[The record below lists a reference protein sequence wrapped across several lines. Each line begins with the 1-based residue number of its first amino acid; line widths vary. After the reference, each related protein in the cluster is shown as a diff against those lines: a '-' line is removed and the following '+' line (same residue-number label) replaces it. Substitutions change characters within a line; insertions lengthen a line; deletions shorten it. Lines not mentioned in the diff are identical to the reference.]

1 MHTELIILLFF
12 VFMFL
17 GIPIVVSL
25 GTTSIIYL
33 IVIQISPIVVFQQM
47 LNSMDKFTLLAIP
60 FFIMAG
66 GIMQEGG
73 ISKRL
78 VIFAKKLMGPLPG
91 GLALVVILSSMMFAS
106 MTGAGAATCAAIGSI
121 MLPEMKKDGYDENFS
136 AALQS
141 AAGIFGPIIPPSI
154 LMVIYAIATD
164 TSVGDMLLA
173 GILPGLV
180 LGGIM
185 LIITFRICLKKGYKG
200 EGHFSLRELGKSFI
214 DAFWALL
221 TPVIILGGI
230 YTGFFTPTETAAV
243 ATLYSIII
251 GMFVYKSL
259 TFSKMISILF
269 QSMKLAAGILLI
281 VAVTQA
287 FGWILTR
294 EQIPQIVATFF
305 GGISQNPIVFMFLA
319 SFMLLIAGM
328 FIDAV
333 PACSIFAPIITPA
346 AIILGI
352 NPIHF
357 GVVMV
362 VSLCIGLITPPVG
375 MNLFVVS
382 SISGRPVHKITKD
395 LGPFLIAAFVGII
408 FTILI
413 PQLSTFLPNLINAK

>member
-1 MHTELIILLFF
+1 MQAEVIIFLFF

-17 GIPIVVSL
+17 GIPVVVSL
-25 GTTSIIYL
+25 GVTSVIYL
-33 IVIQISPIVVFQQM
+33 LTIGISPIVVVQQM

-73 ISKRL
+73 ISKRI
-78 VIFAKKLMGPLPG
+78 VMFSKKLMGPLPG
-91 GLALVVILSSMMFAS
+91 GLALVVVGASMMFAS

-141 AAGIFGPIIPPSI
+141 SAGIFGPIIPPSI

-173 GILPGLV
+173 GVIPGIV
-180 LGGIM
+180 LGLIM
-185 LIITFRICLKKGYKG
+185 MVITFRICVKRGYKG
-200 EGHFSLRELGKSFI
+200 EGHFSFKELVKSFI

-221 TPVIILGGI
+221 TPIIILGGI

-243 ATLYSIII
+243 ATLYSILV
-251 GMFVYKSL
+251 GMFIYKSL
-259 TFSKMISILF
+259 TFKKTLSILYG
-269 QSMKLAAGILLI
+269 SMKLAAGILLI

-294 EQIPQIVATFF
+294 EQIPQLVAAFF
-305 GGISQNPIVFMFLA
+305 SGVSQNPIVFLFLVF
-319 SFMLLIAGM
+319 FMLLITGM

-346 AIILGI
+346 AIMLGI
-352 NPIHF
+352 DTVHF
-357 GVVMV
+357 GIVMV

-382 SISGRPVHKITKD
+382 SISNIPVHKITRD
-395 LGPFLIAAFVGII
+395 LGPFLIASFIGIVVI
-408 FTILI
+408 ILF
-413 PQLSTFLPNLINAK
+413 PQLSTFLPRLINA

>member
-1 MHTELIILLFF
+1 MQTEVIIFLFF

-17 GIPIVVSL
+17 GIPVVVSL
-25 GTTSIIYL
+25 GVTSVIYL
-33 IVIQISPIVVFQQM
+33 IAIGISPIVVVQQM

-66 GIMQEGG
+66 GVMQEGG
-73 ISKRL
+73 ISKRI
-78 VIFAKKLMGPLPG
+78 VMFSKKLMGPLPG
-91 GLALVVILSSMMFAS
+91 GLALVVVIASMMFAS

-136 AALQS
+136 AALQAS
-141 AAGIFGPIIPPSI
+141 AGIFGPIIPPSI

-173 GILPGLV
+173 GVIPGIV
-180 LGGIM
+180 LGIIM
-185 LIITFRICLKKGYKG
+185 MIITFRICVKRGYKG
-200 EGHFSLRELGKSFI
+200 EGHFSLKELGKSFV

-259 TFSKMISILF
+259 TFKKTLSILYGA
-269 QSMKLAAGILLI
+269 MKLAAGILLI

-294 EQIPQIVATFF
+294 EQIPQLVAAFF
-305 GGISQNPIVFMFLA
+305 GGISQNPTVFLFLVF
-319 SFMLLIAGM
+319 FMLLIAGM

-346 AIILGI
+346 AVLLGI
-352 NPIHF
+352 DTVHF
-357 GVVMV
+357 GIVMV

-382 SISGRPVHKITKD
+382 SVSNIPVHKITKD
-395 LGPFLIAAFVGII
+395 LGPFLIASFIGIVLL
-408 FTILI
+408 ILF
-413 PQLSTFLPNLINAK
+413 PQLSTFLPRLINT